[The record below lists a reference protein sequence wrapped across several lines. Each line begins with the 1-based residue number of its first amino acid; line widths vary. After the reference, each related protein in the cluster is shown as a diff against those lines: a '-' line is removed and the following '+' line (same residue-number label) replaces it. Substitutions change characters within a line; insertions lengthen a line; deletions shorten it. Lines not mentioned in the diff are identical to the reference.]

1 MRKLIRIAAVA
12 GAATAIA
19 LGNVSSAQAAS
30 TWYAYA
36 HTSGTAYGTF
46 TDDGDTFRACDTKS
60 DGLGVWLKIT
70 ATWYAGPNDVPY
82 TGSFERYFTPNAGN
96 CSTYKHGDL
105 VEDRTVKLTVCLGNT
120 VNGSTSRFD
129 CGSTITA
136 KS

>member
-1 MRKLIRIAAVA
+1 MRKLARIAAVA
-12 GAATAIA
+12 GAAAAIA

-46 TDDGDTFRACDTKS
+46 TDDGDEFRACDTKA
-60 DGLGVWLKIT
+60 DGLGVWLKVT

-96 CSTYKHGDL
+96 CSTYHHGNL

-136 KS
+136 TS